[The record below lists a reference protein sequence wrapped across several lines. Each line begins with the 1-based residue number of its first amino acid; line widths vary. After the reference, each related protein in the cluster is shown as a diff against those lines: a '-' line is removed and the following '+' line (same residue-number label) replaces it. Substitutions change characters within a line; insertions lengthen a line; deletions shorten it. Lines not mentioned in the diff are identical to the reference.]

1 MPVEWAVISEA
12 RAIVDAALSDF
23 RVVPSQ
29 GSYFLQNLT
38 SFNVGYIHIAPYACP
53 NEHYDVS
60 WLDAQPAVE
69 ETELVRHVR
78 LTEPLTIYVDGFKSK
93 AIVK

>member
-1 MPVEWAVISEA
+1 ME
-12 RAIVDAALSDF
+12 AALPDF
-23 RVVPSQ
+23 RVDPSQ
-29 GSYFLQNLT
+29 GSHFFQNLT
-38 SFNVGYIHIAPYACP
+38 SFNVGYIHIDPYACT

-78 LTEPLTIYVDGFKSK
+78 LTEPLSIYVDGFKSK